1 MGVTNIYLFFASKDK
16 EERMRGKGEGLNKR
30 IIVKTSKLTD

>member
-1 MGVTNIYLFFASKDK
+1 MGVTNIYLFIASKDK
-16 EERMRGKGEGLNKR
+16 ERMRGKGEGLNKR